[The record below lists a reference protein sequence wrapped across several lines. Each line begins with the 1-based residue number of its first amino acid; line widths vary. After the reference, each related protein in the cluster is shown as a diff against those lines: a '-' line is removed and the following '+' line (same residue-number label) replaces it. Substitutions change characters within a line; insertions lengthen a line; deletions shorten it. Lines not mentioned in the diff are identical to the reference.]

1 MTSLKTLFFIVVAT
15 LVFGSGALAAN
26 SEQQEEAKRKGIE
39 LYNQFKAISAL
50 PYLKI
55 AAEGGDHESQYYLG
69 EALRKN
75 NKYMTPEAQRAY
87 EASAS
92 QGDLYAMIRLS
103 QRGGDLCVQMS
114 NCPSEQK
121 SPMDWRKSAL
131 EAATK
136 QAEMGDSEAMYLLYR
151 LTGDEKWFERSAEG
165 GYALSQ
171 YYLGAEYREGKGFFL
186 TPAKRAD
193 VVERW
198 MKASAEGGNPQGM
211 LAYAAIQGRK
221 QDWQTFRYWNEKAAL
236 TGYVSAV
243 YGYGSYL
250 AGQSPE
256 YGFKEDLVT
265 AYACISWVLEM
276 DGGGGMKEF
285 AQEELP
291 QIAARMSTQQIE
303 QSEKLLTEWKASRP
317 PLSFFPDKL

>member
-1 MTSLKTLFFIVVAT
+1 MLKN
-15 LVFGSGALAAN
+15 LVFVVMCLLSISVYAHTATDAEFSKIHGL
-26 SEQQEEAKRKGIE
+26 E
-39 LYNQFKAISAL
+39 LYNQFKSISAL

-69 EALRKN
+69 EALRRNK
-75 NKYMTPEAQRAY
+75 KYMTPEAQRAY

-103 QRGGDLCVQMS
+103 QRGGDLCVQMN

-151 LTGDEKWFERSAEG
+151 LTGDERWFERSAEG

-198 MKASAEGGNPQGM
+198 MRASAEGGNPQGM

-236 TGYVSAV
+236 TGYASAV

>member
-1 MTSLKTLFFIVVAT
+1 MLKN
-15 LVFGSGALAAN
+15 LVFVVMCLLSISVYAHTATDAEFSKIHGL
-26 SEQQEEAKRKGIE
+26 E
-39 LYNQFKAISAL
+39 LYNQFKSISAL
-50 PYLKI
+50 PYLKN

-69 EALRKN
+69 EALRRNK
-75 NKYMTPEAQRAY
+75 KYMTPEAQRAY

-103 QRGGDLCVQMS
+103 QRGGDLCVQMN

-151 LTGDEKWFERSAEG
+151 LTGDEQWFERSAEG

-198 MKASAEGGNPQGM
+198 MRASAEGGNPQGM

-291 QIAARMSTQQIE
+291 QIAARMSTQQIK

>member
-1 MTSLKTLFFIVVAT
+1 MLKN
-15 LVFGSGALAAN
+15 LVFVVMCLLSISLYAHTATDAEFSKIHGL
-26 SEQQEEAKRKGIE
+26 E

-69 EALRKN
+69 EALRRNK
-75 NKYMTPEAQRAY
+75 KYMTPEAQRAY

-103 QRGGDLCVQMS
+103 QRGGDLCVQMN

-151 LTGDEKWFERSAEG
+151 LTGDEIWFERSAEG

-198 MKASAEGGNPQGM
+198 MRASAEGGNPQGM

-303 QSEKLLTEWKASRP
+303 QSEELLTEWKASRP

>member
-1 MTSLKTLFFIVVAT
+1 MLKN
-15 LVFGSGALAAN
+15 LVFVVMCLLSISVYAHTATDAEFSKIHGL
-26 SEQQEEAKRKGIE
+26 E
-39 LYNQFKAISAL
+39 LYNQFKSSSAL

-69 EALRKN
+69 EALRRNK
-75 NKYMTPEAQRAY
+75 KYMTPEAQRAY

-103 QRGGDLCVQMS
+103 QRGGDLCVQMN

-151 LTGDEKWFERSAEG
+151 LTGDEQWFERSAEG

-198 MKASAEGGNPQGM
+198 MRASAEGGNPQGM

-291 QIAARMSTQQIE
+291 QIAARMSTQQIK

>member
-1 MTSLKTLFFIVVAT
+1 
-15 LVFGSGALAAN
+15 
-26 SEQQEEAKRKGIE
+26 
-39 LYNQFKAISAL
+39 
-50 PYLKI
+50 
-55 AAEGGDHESQYYLG
+55 
-69 EALRKN
+69 
-75 NKYMTPEAQRAY
+75 MTPEAQRAY

-103 QRGGDLCVQMS
+103 QRGGDLCVQMN

-151 LTGDEKWFERSAEG
+151 LTGDEQWFERSAEG

-198 MKASAEGGNPQGM
+198 MRASAEGGNPQGM

-291 QIAARMSTQQIE
+291 QIAARMSTQQIK

>member
-1 MTSLKTLFFIVVAT
+1 MLKN
-15 LVFGSGALAAN
+15 LVFVVMCLLSISVYAHTATDAEFSKIHGL
-26 SEQQEEAKRKGIE
+26 E
-39 LYNQFKAISAL
+39 LYNQFKSISAL

-69 EALRKN
+69 EALRRNK
-75 NKYMTPEAQRAY
+75 KYMTPEAQRAY

-103 QRGGDLCVQMS
+103 QRGGDLCVQMN

-151 LTGDEKWFERSAEG
+151 LTGDEQWFERSAEG

-198 MKASAEGGNPQGM
+198 MRASAEGGNPQGM

-291 QIAARMSTQQIE
+291 QIAARMSTQQIK

>member
-1 MTSLKTLFFIVVAT
+1 MLKNLVVVVMCLLSISVYAHTAT
-15 LVFGSGALAAN
+15 DAESSKIHGL
-26 SEQQEEAKRKGIE
+26 E

-50 PYLKI
+50 PFLKI

-69 EALRKN
+69 EALRRNK
-75 NKYMTPEAQRAY
+75 KYMTPEAQRAY

-92 QGDLYAMIRLS
+92 HGDLYAMIRLS
-103 QRGGDLCVQMS
+103 QRGGDLCVQMN

-121 SPMDWRKSAL
+121 SPMDWRKSVL

-151 LTGDEKWFERSAEG
+151 LTGDEQWFERSAEG

-198 MKASAEGGNPQGM
+198 MRASAEGGNPQGM

-291 QIAARMSTQQIE
+291 QIAARMSTQQIK